1 MRCQK
6 LENNMK
12 KILQFQLKFFS
23 HLILK
28 KYQPVVVGITGS
40 IGKTSSKDAI
50 YHVLKD
56 KLKVR
61 TTFKNY
67 NNEIGLPLT
76 IVGVESP
83 GKSLLGW
90 LGVFF
95 KATNL
100 LLIKDK
106 NYPQV
111 LVLEMGVDRPGD
123 MDYLTNI
130 APVNVGVVTA
140 VSYSHLEYFGSVVNI
155 KKEKQVLIE
164 KLDSKGLAILNYDN
178 EYTREMAEVS
188 KARILTYGLN
198 VGANLQAQDI
208 VYNFTKD
215 GYDLSGINFKLNYN
229 GSIVPVSMKNVMAET
244 ALYSAL
250 AAAAV
255 AIYFDFNL
263 IEVSRALSNF
273 SLPKGRMNLLPGVK
287 HTFIIDDTYNSSPE
301 ASLAGIETLRKVK
314 IDDSADKFAV
324 LGDML
329 EIGSYTEEGHELVGQ
344 KVAQS
349 GIKYLIAV
357 GEKSRHYIHGAK
369 EEGMNDD
376 YVFYFDKPEEA
387 ANFIK
392 ERIKAGDV
400 LLVKGSQGARM
411 EKVVKE
417 LMAEPERA
425 EELIVRQ
432 SKEWEDK

>member
-1 MRCQK
+1 
-6 LENNMK
+6 MK
-12 KILQFQLKFFS
+12 KILQLKLKILS
-23 HLILK
+23 KLILK
-28 KYQPVVVGITGS
+28 KYQPVVIGVTGS
-40 IGKTSSKDAI
+40 IGKTSAKEAI
-50 YHVLKD
+50 FEVLKD

-76 IVGVESP
+76 IIGIESP
-83 GKSLLGW
+83 GKSLFGW
-90 LGVFF
+90 LDVFL
-95 KATNL
+95 KAWKL
-100 LLIKDK
+100 ILIKDN

-123 MDYLTNI
+123 MEYLTNI

-140 VSYSHLEYFGSVVNI
+140 ISYSHLEYFGSVQNI

-164 KLDSKGLAILNYDN
+164 KLDSKGLAILNFDN
-178 EYTREMAEVS
+178 DYTREMSEVS

-198 VGANLQAQDI
+198 EGANLQAQDI
-208 VYNFTKD
+208 VYNFTKE

-229 GSIVPVSMKNVMAET
+229 GSIVPVNMKNVMAET
-244 ALYSAL
+244 ALYAAL

-263 IEVSRALSNF
+263 IEVAQALSDF

-301 ASLAGIETLRKVK
+301 ASLAGIETLRRVK
-314 IDDSADKFAV
+314 IDEAADKYAI

-329 EIGSYTEEGHELVGQ
+329 EIGSYTEEGHKLVGK

-369 EEGMNDD
+369 EEGMGDD
-376 YVFYFDKPEEA
+376 FMFHFDKPEEA
-387 ANFIK
+387 ASFIK
-392 ERIKAGDV
+392 DRIKAGDV
-400 LLVKGSQGARM
+400 LLIKGSQGARM

-417 LMAEPERA
+417 LMAEPDRA

-432 SKEWEDK
+432 SKEWENK

>member
-1 MRCQK
+1 
-6 LENNMK
+6 MK
-12 KILQFQLKFFS
+12 KILQLKLKIFS
-23 HLILK
+23 RLILK
-28 KYQPVVVGITGS
+28 KYQPVIIGITGS
-40 IGKTSSKDAI
+40 IGKTSAKEAI
-50 YHVLKD
+50 YEVLKD

-76 IVGVESP
+76 IIGIESP
-83 GKSLLGW
+83 GRNLFGW
-90 LGVFF
+90 LKVFL
-95 KATNL
+95 KAISL
-100 LLIKDK
+100 LLIKDE
-106 NYPQV
+106 NYPHV

-130 APVNVGVVTA
+130 APVNVGIVTA
-140 VSYSHLEYFGSVVNI
+140 VSYSHLEYFGSVINI

-164 KLDSKGLAILNYDN
+164 KIDSKGLAILNYDN
-178 EYTREMAEVS
+178 EYTREMACVS

-198 VGANLQAQDI
+198 EGANLQAQDI
-208 VYNFTKD
+208 VYNFTKE

-229 GSIVPVSMKNVMAET
+229 GSIVPVNMKNVMAET
-244 ALYSAL
+244 ALYAAL

-314 IDDSADKFAV
+314 IDNSADKYAV
-324 LGDML
+324 MGEML
-329 EIGSYTEEGHELVGQ
+329 EIGSYTEEGHRLVGQ
-344 KVAQS
+344 KIAKS
-349 GIKYLIAV
+349 DIKYLIAV
-357 GEKSRHYIHGAK
+357 GEKSRHYINGAK
-369 EEGMNDD
+369 EEGMNED
-376 YVFYFDKPEEA
+376 FMFFFDRPEEA

-392 ERIKAGDV
+392 DRIKAGDV
-400 LLVKGSQGARM
+400 LLIKGSQGARM

-432 SKEWEDK
+432 GKEWIDK